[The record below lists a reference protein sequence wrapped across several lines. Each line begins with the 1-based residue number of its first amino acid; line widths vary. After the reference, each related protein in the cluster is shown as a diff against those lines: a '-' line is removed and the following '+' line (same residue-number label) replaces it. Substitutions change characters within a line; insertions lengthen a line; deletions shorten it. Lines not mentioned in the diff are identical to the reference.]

1 VSKYIMPSRW
11 GMKTIDAIAVLIL
24 AAVLIHWLLP
34 TTGLADA
41 IHTGAHLLAQG
52 IAWIAGW
59 IVQFLN
65 WI

>member
-1 VSKYIMPSRW
+1 
-11 GMKTIDAIAVLIL
+11 MKTIDLVFVLVL
-24 AAVLIHWLLP
+24 VAVLIHWLLP
-34 TTGLADA
+34 TTGLAEA

-52 IAWIAGW
+52 IAWLSGW